1 MSFLFISGW
10 ISGSIHLNWHKPPSQ
25 STVTPC
31 DKSHG
36 TDTFSNWFST
46 ATRQSLP
53 GEIPSYLTQSLV
65 PPTTTNQPTNNQQ
78 QPQQDQEDPLKKETP
93 LGPTRFPGMPLFD
106 WGHVCCCPSVT
117 ACDRS
122 PKQLASTWTS
132 VLNERRPLDFTW
144 LFAAGVF
151 GVCFEKIPLNK
162 W

>member
-10 ISGSIHLNWHKPPSQ
+10 IPGSIHLYWHKPPSQ

-65 PPTTTNQPTNNQQ
+65 SPTTTTTNNQQPTTNNQ
-78 QPQQDQEDPLKKETP
+78 QPQQDQEDPFKKEKN
-93 LGPTRFPGMPLFD
+93 RFINTVFSMPPLFD

-122 PKQLASTWTS
+122 PKQLASTWKS
-132 VLNERRPLDFTW
+132 VLNERRPLDCRRFVENFPW
-144 LFAAGVF
+144 
-151 GVCFEKIPLNK
+151 NK